1 MKLKKSLN
9 SAMIQKKLYRCY
21 IYLYGSWR
29 HMGIEVAHGPP
40 FAKMHFRKR
49 VKKAIDTAPIK
60 VVEAK

>member
-29 HMGIEVAHGPP
+29 YMGIEVAHVPTI
-40 FAKMHFRKR
+40 AKIHFRKR
-49 VKKAIDTAPIK
+49 VKKAIDPAPIK
-60 VVEAK
+60 VVEVK